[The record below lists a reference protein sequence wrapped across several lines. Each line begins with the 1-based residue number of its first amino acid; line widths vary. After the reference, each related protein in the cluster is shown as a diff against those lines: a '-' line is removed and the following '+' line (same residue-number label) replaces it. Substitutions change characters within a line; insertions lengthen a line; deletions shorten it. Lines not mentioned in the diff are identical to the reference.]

1 MPLHDYRCKSC
12 GSEIE
17 ISCSVAELG
26 LTRFCRCGNVYER
39 VFLVF
44 PSAFVAAD
52 IHYTSPIDDRPI
64 TSKQARVEDLKRN
77 GCRPYETGEKEEALT
92 RTNGFQP
99 VRVCRKNRVEPTCLS
114 LGQKGRRFHP
124 VGVTCL

>member
-77 GCRPYETGEKEEALT
+77 GCRPYETGEKEEVQRQRKKAEVELDQSIDSTVDREVALMP
-92 RTNGFQP
+92 Q
-99 VRVCRKNRVEPTCLS
+99 RK
-114 LGQKGRRFHP
+114 
-124 VGVTCL
+124 